1 MAPAL
6 WKLYC
11 DLRPRVVG
19 NNRFHGLARIFQG
32 FLAARNACHVI
43 NHVVYA
49 TRSQVVSSG
58 SASLITSNTRYII
71 IHLPLFV
78 SVMFKTDVKELLDS
92 ADVQDPTDFPPSST
106 APGLRA
112 LDSALRCNICQE
124 LYEAPVVLTCGHC
137 FCSLVRVMVIA
148 SARHITGPPLA
159 VCTKPTR

>member
-1 MAPAL
+1 MRHV
-6 WKLYC
+6 K
-11 DLRPRVVG
+11 
-19 NNRFHGLARIFQG
+19 N
-32 FLAARNACHVI
+32 HVI
-43 NHVVYA
+43 DA
-49 TRSQVVSSG
+49 TRVG
-58 SASLITSNTRYII
+58 DSLTPNIRRYII
-71 IHLPLFV
+71 IHLPTIR
-78 SVMFKTDVKELLDS
+78 SCQNPMFKTDVKELLDS

-159 VCTKPTR
+159 VCTKPTQ